1 MARQDYEGAPISGV
15 TGNVAGST
23 TSDAGSSQSRGFT
36 DPGSQ
41 GENTVIQPTR
51 FNLNNNPNSTTITR
65 SPLQQFRFNR
75 DAERASRVVSYT
87 PANIA
92 EFEAATG
99 RTRTNPY
106 GPNGITGMMQNIF
119 GAENVQLDAGKQ
131 AEYNAIYE
139 LNLDKFMNPD
149 LQSKIGL
156 RGMVGDPV
164 TGGNTIAKQ
173 VAPMS
178 TSEMGA
184 RLGITA
190 ATPLGPILSLL
201 PGNNVSYVSTGNE
214 EVYDVERDPRF
225 NKDLSSG
232 IMGNIGKM
240 LAGGVDLQE
249 AGGRVMDLGR
259 KGLDSLTERFGS
271 DLNVPAGVMG
281 NLSPA
286 PADFEESVG
295 ATSDTTGMFR
305 VGDQFVSTSKYE
317 PEFITQGT
325 TPQLQQELTELANDD
340 ILRGRDFTADQITP
354 FSPSRYDNLT
364 KQEGEIYGDQQLRS
378 RNDQAFLSEQFGL
391 TPSQMMLNARE
402 LNQDVGLPGGNLQLE
417 YNPDT
422 NTKGIQY
429 NVPINS
435 LLRMLG

>member
-1 MARQDYEGAPISGV
+1 MARQDY
-15 TGNVAGST
+15 TGGNQDQMDRQSAAAAAAGRPDVDT
-23 TSDAGSSQSRGFT
+23 
-36 DPGSQ
+36 GSQ
-41 GENTVIQPTR
+41 GEGGGRQDGPGSVNFGVTGAGTGTGAVEYATAFRLGGPGSTVITR
-51 FNLNNNPNSTTITR
+51 T
-65 SPLQQFRFNR
+65 PLQQFRFNR
-75 DAERASRVVSYT
+75 DTDRANRVASYT

-106 GPNGITGMMQNIF
+106 GPNGMTGMAQKIF
-119 GAENVQLDAGKQ
+119 GVENVQLDQLDPGKQ
-131 AEYNAIYE
+131 AEYNAIYN

-178 TSEMGA
+178 RSEMGA

-190 ATPLGPILSLL
+190 ATPFGPLLSIL

-225 NKDLSSG
+225 NKDLGSG
-232 IMGNIGKM
+232 IMGNLMKTFS
-240 LAGGVDLQE
+240 GGTDLQE

-259 KGLDSLTERFGS
+259 QGLDSLTERFGAN
-271 DLNVPAGVMG
+271 DLDVPAGVMG
-281 NLSPA
+281 NLERPM
-286 PADFEESVG
+286 D
-295 ATSDTTGMFR
+295 
-305 VGDQFVSTSKYE
+305 KYAG
-317 PEFITQGT
+317 Q
-325 TPQLQQELTELANDD
+325 
-340 ILRGRDFTADQITP
+340 RGRDLMADQITP
-354 FSPSRYDNLT
+354 AGLPVSSPAPY
-364 KQEGEIYGDQQLRS
+364 EIQSSPMLDTLRDS
-378 RNDQAFLSEQFGL
+378 DDQAFLSEQFGL